1 MNLQLAQIKARLST
15 LSPICGPSIVI
26 TIDGPA
32 GSGKTTLAKLLASE
46 LKSVHT
52 IHMDDLYEGWQS
64 TLTPILTLKLQD
76 LLETLQSTLKV
87 IYEPYDW
94 LAESK
99 QSAISAPAAEFLI
112 IEGVGSGQSSIRKF
126 VSLAL
131 WIEVP
136 AEEGLARVLER
147 DGPAV
152 AQYLPAF
159 LVEQETHFKKEESR
173 NSADYHL
180 SGLGTV

>member
-1 MNLQLAQIKARLST
+1 
-15 LSPICGPSIVI
+15 
-26 TIDGPA
+26 
-32 GSGKTTLAKLLASE
+32 
-46 LKSVHT
+46 
-52 IHMDDLYEGWQS
+52 MDDLYEGWQS

-76 LLETLQSTLKV
+76 LLETLQSTSKI

-99 QSAISAPAAEFLI
+99 RSAISVPPPEFLI

-136 AEEGLARVLER
+136 VEEGLARVLER
-147 DGPAV
+147 DGAAV

-159 LVEQETHFKKEESR
+159 LLAQEAHFKKEESR
-173 NSADYHL
+173 KSADYRL

>member
-1 MNLQLAQIKARLST
+1 MNLQLEQIKARLST
-15 LSPICGPSIVI
+15 LSPTSGPSIVI

-32 GSGKTTLAKLLASE
+32 GSGKTTLAKLLGAE
-46 LKSVHT
+46 LNSVYT

-76 LLETLQSTLKV
+76 LIETLQSTSRI

-94 LAESK
+94 LAEAK
-99 QSAISAPAAEFLI
+99 RNEISEPAPKFLI
-112 IEGVGSGQSSIRKF
+112 IEGVGSGQSSIRKY

-147 DGPAV
+147 DGKAV
-152 AQYLPAF
+152 ALHMPAF
-159 LVEQETHFKKEESR
+159 LVAQDAHFAKEDSR
-173 NSADYHL
+173 KSADYRL
-180 SGLGTV
+180 SGIGTV